1 MVTYHFESKLNN
13 EWYAC
18 TFVQPHTSFKGPT
31 IQLEKG
37 WAWFLPLGVFAIVG
51 FDSEIVQLAAKRDND
66 EFNRYIL
73 PKKPIHPKSSE
84 VTGLYSTG
92 AKLYYKGQ

>member
-1 MVTYHFESKLNN
+1 MVGYHLRN
-13 EWYAC
+13 
-18 TFVQPHTSFKGPT
+18 V
-31 IQLEKG
+31 
-37 WAWFLPLGVFAIVG
+37 VFAIVG
-51 FDSEIVQLAAKRDND
+51 FESEIVQLAAKRDND